1 MNMSKCTSIRSV
13 DRIVCRVDLQKAEA
27 PLSKLANDEYFR
39 ALKTHKNLN
48 KKSEEYLPSEVIYM
62 IDKEIR
68 MKSRRDHESTYK
80 DQTENLM
87 SCSEADTRKKPTLN
101 DKATF
106 KKWVKKKNFES
117 RFKKALMMQAL
128 KRKYENDLLEEQDR
142 EEKKSENR
150 KRMNEWENQ
159 KLYEI
164 AKKQYDIKVQKSIQE
179 QEKESKRKYA
189 EEHYREWLKRNMVK
203 LKEEKKQ
210 RKIQQQKEIEEK
222 KKKEEQEMLLK
233 QKTEENF
240 KKWLKSKKV
249 KGQKKSLV
257 VQKPIKVKKPIML
270 AYSPNRKIKKDKHS
284 FHGDLSSFNDTPA
297 SSTVSDREYVRKISS
312 KPNLYG
318 NFVDLSDEKDKDKH
332 LDEYSEDFDNPDD
345 EDDDDEGQES
355 EDEISDEYEDE
366 DSEGQNE
373 YSSGSYEKKVGN
385 LSF

>member
-1 MNMSKCTSIRSV
+1 
-13 DRIVCRVDLQKAEA
+13 
-27 PLSKLANDEYFR
+27 
-39 ALKTHKNLN
+39 
-48 KKSEEYLPSEVIYM
+48 M

-68 MKSRRDHESTYK
+68 MKSRRDRESIYK
-80 DQTENLM
+80 DQAENLM
-87 SCSEADTRKKPTLN
+87 SCSEADTRKKPMVN
-101 DKATF
+101 DKAPF

-142 EEKKSENR
+142 EEKQSENR
-150 KRMNEWENQ
+150 KRMHEWENQ
-159 KLYEI
+159 KMYEI
-164 AKKQYDIKVQKSIQE
+164 AKKQYDEKVQKSKQE
-179 QEKESKRKYA
+179 QEKEIKRKDA

-210 RKIQQQKEIEEK
+210 RKLQQLKESEEK
-222 KKKEEQEMLLK
+222 RKKEEQEMLLR

-240 KKWLKSKKV
+240 KKWLKSKKTR
-249 KGQKKSLV
+249 GQKRSSV

-345 EDDDDEGQES
+345 EDDDDDEGQHS
-355 EDEISDEYEDE
+355 EDEEEDDNSDEYENE
-366 DSEGQNE
+366 DSDEQSE
-373 YSSGSYEKKVGN
+373 YSSGSYEKKAGN